1 VAGRQRWCAIMA
13 MKAVVSEGDRTGSD
27 EGGGMLRPLLE
38 RKGKGNERLQCTRE
52 PTVVVSWLSGRRRKK
67 KGWCPRVSEGE
78 GWVGLS
84 RPRGQGPRRVGGR
97 ADRPKAKA
105 QVAGLKT

>member
-1 VAGRQRWCAIMA
+1 MA

-38 RKGKGNERLQCTRE
+38 RKGEGTERLQCTRE
-52 PTVVVSWLSGRRRKK
+52 PTVVVSWLSGRRRKT

-84 RPRGQGPRRVGGR
+84 RPGGQGPRRVGGGER
-97 ADRPKAKA
+97 TDRRPRPRWL
-105 QVAGLKT
+105 G